1 MALSFKK
8 EERLCSRVTIEQLY
22 ADGHRLMVFP
32 YSVQWMFVERPA
44 SVTHH
49 PDHPCQVLIVAPKRK
64 FKHAVDRNRVKRL
77 TRECFRLRKDLL
89 YNFLDEHGISI
100 VFSMVYVHNEIL
112 TFDQLGHKM
121 DKLLT
126 ALQHDIAKTLPS

>member
-8 EERLCSRVTIEQLY
+8 EERLCSQVTIEQLY
-22 ADGHRLMVFP
+22 ADGHRLMAFP
-32 YSVQWMFVERPA
+32 FSVQWMLIKRPA
-44 SVTHH
+44 SGAQRT
-49 PDHPCQVLIVAPKRK
+49 DIPCQVLIVAPKRK

-89 YNFLDEHGISI
+89 YNFLDEHNINI

-112 TFDQLGHKM
+112 TFEQLGHKM

-126 ALQHDIAKTLPS
+126 VLQHDIAKTLPS